1 MSSKAA
7 KSLEDWRLEKL
18 NCEHCHKCHHGS
30 GHTPKF
36 RPRVLTYC
44 SCLLHT
50 NVSLGTEPTVVSLM
64 SPSHPVLTR
73 RQALLCLDA
82 LLTLPGGVYETN
94 GTWDL
99 RWFCILFFS
108 LHGILLP
115 CVIRLVPDVSWCAGH
130 SCLGCSPTR
139 SPYNPPEQLLNQ
151 SIPSCIWT
159 LFSGVTSHI
168 DFLYEQ
174 CCHTNSAFIISL
186 IPYGIG
192 FLSLFNELN
201 FHILFSR
208 YHLCHCLQSAELCLL
223 PQSWD
228 SHLLLPNSI
237 STISHSFSCV
247 RKYISEPTQPPELP
261 QFVISKMNR
270 INCFTENKL
279 CSWWNITSI
288 WEGDVCVL

>member
-1 MSSKAA
+1 MWWDFMSSKAA

-18 NCEHCHKCHHGS
+18 NCEHCHKCRHCS

-64 SPSHPVLTR
+64 SPSHPVLTP

-99 RWFCILFFS
+99 RWFCILFFC

-130 SCLGCSPTR
+130 SCLGYSPAR
-139 SPYNPPEQLLNQ
+139 SPYNPPQQ
-151 SIPSCIWT
+151 
-159 LFSGVTSHI
+159 
-168 DFLYEQ
+168 
-174 CCHTNSAFIISL
+174 
-186 IPYGIG
+186 
-192 FLSLFNELN
+192 
-201 FHILFSR
+201 
-208 YHLCHCLQSAELCLL
+208 
-223 PQSWD
+223 
-228 SHLLLPNSI
+228 
-237 STISHSFSCV
+237 
-247 RKYISEPTQPPELP
+247 
-261 QFVISKMNR
+261 
-270 INCFTENKL
+270 L
-279 CSWWNITSI
+279 CS
-288 WEGDVCVL
+288 